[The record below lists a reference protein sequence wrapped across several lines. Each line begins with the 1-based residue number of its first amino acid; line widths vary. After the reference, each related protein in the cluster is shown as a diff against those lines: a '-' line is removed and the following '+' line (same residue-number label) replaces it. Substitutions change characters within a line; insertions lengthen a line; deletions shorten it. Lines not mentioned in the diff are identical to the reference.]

1 VEDKMATVRRELDIE
16 EWILKYMNSY
26 YDSKMKS
33 ILQEKDFL
41 GTLFIEKEKKLKKS
55 LQENAKP
62 SPVLS

>member
-1 VEDKMATVRRELDIE
+1 MATVRRELDIE